1 MGMYYKTGNL
11 LDAPVDYIC
20 HQVNC
25 QGRMG
30 SGIAKQIRERWPVVY
45 QEYQAKFDAIE
56 EEIIKL
62 CGSWESQMDVSE
74 ALLGDV
80 QFVAVG
86 ENKTVVNM
94 FAQQYYGYDGLRY
107 TSYDAFWSCL
117 GKIKE
122 YIPKGSTIGFPWK
135 IGCGLGGANW
145 EVISTMIEEVLAEDY
160 EVYIYILGGTK

>member
-1 MGMYYKTGNL
+1 MSIYFETGNL
-11 LDAPVDYIC
+11 LNAPVDYIC

-45 QEYQAKFDAIE
+45 QEYQAKFDAVE

-62 CGSWESQMDVSE
+62 CGSWESQMDISE

-80 QFVAVG
+80 QFIAVG

-94 FAQQYYGYDGLRY
+94 FAQQYYG
-107 TSYDAFWSCL
+107 
-117 GKIKE
+117 
-122 YIPKGSTIGFPWK
+122 
-135 IGCGLGGANW
+135 
-145 EVISTMIEEVLAEDY
+145 
-160 EVYIYILGGTK
+160 